1 LIDAIT
7 RIIHVEITALKVN
20 LADTILLIFPGA
32 LLILAPVAV
41 ITFSSFGCIDLKIPS
56 KFEHV
61 VDVRVRFVDDT
72 GDSGQGKRVLLKDK
86 PSVEI

>member
-1 LIDAIT
+1 LINAIS
-7 RIIHVEITALKVN
+7 RIVHVEVTTLKVR
-20 LADTILLIFPGA
+20 LADTILLIFPGV
-32 LLILAPVAV
+32 LLILAPLTV
-41 ITFSSFGCIDLKIPS
+41 ITFSSFGCIDLKVPS

-86 PSVEI
+86 PSSEI